1 MSTSNDNTDKRLL
14 DQFLIREAHKR
25 GIPID
30 FKGSESQDQDFK
42 SANKTSMIADK
53 TMINTSR
60 PYQRYQKQRE
70 QPVYQYQ

>member
-30 FKGSESQDQDFK
+30 FKGSESQDQEFK
-42 SANKTSMIADK
+42 STNKTSMIADK
-53 TMINTSR
+53 TKVNTSK
-60 PYQRYQKQRE
+60 PYQRYQLRKE